1 MKYPNYTYNVSTIAI
16 ILLIGVTIIMIPGKV
31 ETIGSRDTTILNV
44 DILLEDC
51 GHLPFWTR
59 KN

>member
-1 MKYPNYTYNVSTIAI
+1 
-16 ILLIGVTIIMIPGKV
+16 MIPGKV